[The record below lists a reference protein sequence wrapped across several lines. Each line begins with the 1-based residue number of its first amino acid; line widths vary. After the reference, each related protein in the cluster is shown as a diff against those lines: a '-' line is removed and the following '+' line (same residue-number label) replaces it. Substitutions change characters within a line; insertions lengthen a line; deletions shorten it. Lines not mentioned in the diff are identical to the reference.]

1 MQLNCYTLLG
11 GQFIGPDY
19 TAEPVPVL
27 DKNGDPVL
35 DRKTKQPLS
44 KLPSKVWNMKETVVS
59 PHDLAARP
67 GSQFAFTGTP
77 IRISFR
83 GSGRPLIAFTGPNTP
98 TRESP
103 ATPATV
109 VPASATVPP
118 VPPVPPPT
126 KDEFYTEAELNEM
139 TVADLKNLAAEEEI
153 DLGTAHL
160 KADIVKALLAAKS

>member
-44 KLPSKVWNMKETVVS
+44 KLPSKVWNMKATVVS

-67 GSQFAFTGTP
+67 GSQFAFTGPYTP
-77 IRISFR
+77 KR
-83 GSGRPLIAFTGPNTP
+83 G
-98 TRESP
+98 SP

-118 VPPVPPPT
+118 VPPVPPV